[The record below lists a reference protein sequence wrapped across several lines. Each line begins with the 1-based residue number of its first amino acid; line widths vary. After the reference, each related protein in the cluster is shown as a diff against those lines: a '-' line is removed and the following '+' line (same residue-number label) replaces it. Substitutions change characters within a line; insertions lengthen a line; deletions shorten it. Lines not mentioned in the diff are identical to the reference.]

1 MPRIIAYTTI
11 DGTARFL
18 PARDVQHAKE
28 LSERMLVHAAAGT
41 NWYEFH
47 QESFPEDEDM
57 ATTAKNA
64 PADQIHDLA
73 QKMVEADLLEFE
85 GISYGIAR
93 EDTTLQQLL
102 GDTEAVALVVENMI
116 ADGELSPAAR
126 DMPATQV
133 VRQWLIPDIETVS
146 ITTVDGK
153 QITGPI
159 REHQIDGVNF
169 VTVSDARHS
178 MVIATDAQ
186 RQSWDPYTIHGWH
199 IDLLSMRTA

>member
-1 MPRIIAYTTI
+1 MPRIIAYI
-11 DGTARFL
+11 VVDGTARFL
-18 PARDVQHAKE
+18 PARDVQHAEE

-41 NWYEFH
+41 AWYEFY
-47 QESFPEDEDM
+47 QNTITADLVEL
-57 ATTAKNA
+57 AKNA

-73 QKMVEADLLEFE
+73 QKMDEEGLSEFE
-85 GISYGIAR
+85 GISYGIAL
-93 EDTTLQQLL
+93 EDTELQQLL

-126 DMPATQV
+126 DMPATQIV
-133 VRQWLIPDIETVS
+133 HDWLIPDIETVS

-186 RQSWDPYTIHGWH
+186 RQGWEPYTTHGWH
-199 IDLLSMRTA
+199 IDLLSMRAA